1 MLEELIKNKLFKISL
16 AIYFLMIFAF
26 SRSFMGIYIF
36 GFRVGELSILF
47 SMLILTYVICINIFK
62 KNKNSNTIDNTIFLI
77 VIFFVVNSFFSDS
90 SLINPYTY
98 KASSYVW
105 SLGFFYLGLI
115 YFKYNNLNKHFINIC
130 LFLLVYVYY
139 VAIYDLPY
147 RFQELVLNISD
158 KYEPHKGSDLV
169 ILFVTT
175 FYLLNRHYK
184 GKRVAIEI
192 FAIMASLYLP
202 LLLFKSRAGFIS
214 LAFFVM
220 FEIFNNRNTFKGYT
234 FRNIILLIIST
245 IFAIQSTFLI
255 SKSGFIQLEKT
266 RESVSYVT
274 DYRVPELADEEF
286 FELFYIR
293 DGRLRSSDVNLNWR
307 IEIWQDVLFDI
318 QKENLFLTG
327 YGYKEKIPAMS
338 ALDFE
343 GNSVRSGLDGLN
355 ENVHNFFV
363 NIFARGGIIHLLMY
377 LYLIFQF
384 SKFGSEKFNFNIFL
398 TILFPLFF
406 TSSFDASMENSHF
419 PLIFYFFVG
428 LIFNNKKVFKN

>member
-1 MLEELIKNKLFKISL
+1 MLEKLVKNKLFKISL
-16 AIYFLMIFAF
+16 AVYFLMIFAF

-36 GFRVGELSILF
+36 GFRVGELSILL
-47 SMLILTYVICINIFK
+47 SMLILTYIIFTNILK
-62 KNKNSNTIDNTIFLI
+62 KNRNSSTINNTIFFV
-77 VIFFVVNSFFSDS
+77 VIFFVVNSFLSGS

-115 YFKYNNLNKHFINIC
+115 YFKYNNLNKYFINTC
-130 LFLLVYVYY
+130 LFLLAYVYY

-147 RFQELVLNISD
+147 GLQELILNISD

-169 ILFVTT
+169 IIFITT
-175 FYLLNRHYK
+175 FYLLNRFYR
-184 GKRVAIEI
+184 GKRIVIDI
-192 FAIMASLYLP
+192 FVIMASLYLP
-202 LLLFKSRAGFIS
+202 LLLFKSRAGFLS
-214 LAFFVM
+214 LALFVL
-220 FEIFNNRNTFKGYT
+220 FEIFNNRSSFKGYA

-255 SKSGFIQLEKT
+255 SKSGFIQFEKT

-286 FELFYIR
+286 FELFFIR

-327 YGYKEKIPAMS
+327 YGYKEKIPAMA
-338 ALDFE
+338 ALDID

-363 NIFARGGIIHLLMY
+363 NIFARGGMIHLLMY

-384 SKFGSEKFNFNIFL
+384 SKFGSEKFNLMISL
-398 TILFPLFF
+398 TILFPLLF

-419 PLIFYFFVG
+419 PLIFYFLLG
-428 LIFNNKKVFKN
+428 LIFNNKKIFKN